1 MDKVY
6 VYDYTNGNT
15 ENVTMYVSYKLYAM
29 INEISFYTS
38 KFKNYN
44 IVPDAYVKDNVIYL
58 YNTEAS
64 RLWTRGTVE
73 E

>member
-29 INEISFYTS
+29 IDEISFY
-38 KFKNYN
+38 NY
-44 IVPDAYVKDNVIYL
+44 IIPDSYVKDNIIYL
-58 YNTEAS
+58 YTPI
-64 RLWTRGTVE
+64 GV
-73 E
+73 